1 MKRLIAAIV
10 LPVLIAS
17 SPVHAQDPA
26 EPPPRESIDIGL
38 STDTITITSDF
49 SGADLTI
56 FGAVEN
62 TDPLVMRQG
71 RYDIVVVLEGP
82 ARPITVRK
90 KERVFGIWINTQSVD
105 FENVPTSYL
114 VSTTRALQDITDDR
128 TYQQLAL
135 GVNHIFLQPA
145 NAGDK
150 AEKLAEFSQAL
161 RTTKKQ
167 KGLYGERVGGVT
179 FLSNTL
185 FRASLALPASVPLGT
200 HKARAFLFKNSKF
213 IDETSAQLHIAKSG
227 FEQSVYTTAHKYS
240 LLYGI
245 FAVVLAVIT
254 GWLGRIIFKR
264 D

>member
-1 MKRLIAAIV
+1 MKRLVAVILLALFFA
-10 LPVLIAS
+10 PAS
-17 SPVHAQDPA
+17 ALAQDQA
-26 EPPPRESIDIGL
+26 EPPRRESIDIGL

-56 FGAVEN
+56 FGAVED

-82 ARPITVRK
+82 SRPVTVRK
-90 KERVFGIWINTQSVD
+90 KERVFGIWVNTQSID
-105 FENVPTSYL
+105 FENVPASYL
-114 VSTTRALQDITDDR
+114 VSTTRAPQDITDDR

-135 GVNHIFLQPA
+135 GVNYIFLQPA

-150 AEKLAEFSQAL
+150 PERLAEFSQAL
-161 RTTKKQ
+161 RTTKREH
-167 KGLYGERVGGVT
+167 GLYGERVGGVR

-185 FRASLALPASVPLGT
+185 FRASIALPASVPLGT
-200 HKARAFLFKNSKF
+200 HKARAFLFKNGKF

-227 FEQSVYTTAHKYS
+227 FEQTVFRTAHDYS
-240 LLYGI
+240 LVYGV
-245 FAVVLAVIT
+245 FAVFLAVVT
-254 GWLGRIIFKR
+254 GWLGRIIFRR